1 MQCLNFHNCFNF
13 LRHVFFPRG
22 GYLRYSAD
30 ELEPGYSYTFNVFA
44 IAKKLNDDAELVKS
58 NATQIQQDA
67 G

>member
-1 MQCLNFHNCFNF
+1 MLELSELFRFF
-13 LRHVFFPRG
+13 LKHVFFPRG

-30 ELEPGYSYTFNVFA
+30 ELEPGYSYTFKVFA
-44 IAKKLNDDAELVKS
+44 IAKDPTDDTKMVKS